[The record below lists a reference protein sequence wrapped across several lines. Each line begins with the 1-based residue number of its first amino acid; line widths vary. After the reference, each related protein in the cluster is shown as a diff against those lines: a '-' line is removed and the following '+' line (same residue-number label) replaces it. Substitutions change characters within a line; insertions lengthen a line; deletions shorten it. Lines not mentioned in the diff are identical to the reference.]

1 MTMLQ
6 QVEALAHVEPRYLAP
21 PALTELA
28 SRVYQALET
37 YSNVHRGTGF
47 NSEVTTALFE
57 KARTV
62 VLEHLGLS
70 KSTHV
75 VVFTSPLG
83 AQELGAQLDPK
94 YYQVLSSQELD
105 LPLGVRAIAV
115 QRHALKKCIP
125 RRTGG
130 GTVKFVS
137 ENAVIWSDLPERFE
151 AGTIAIMNVIAM
163 ACGLLLTKRFGL
175 HCNLSE
181 TSEESSV
188 ESIFYHDEFSKLSG
202 QALLNA
208 LRQSI
213 VGFGTTVPTTSGYQT
228 YTHLDHAA
236 STSTFLPVWSCVCQV
251 WKQSSQV
258 RRAIVS
264 RVKAICSEFLGAPS
278 DEYTVIF
285 TSNTTE
291 ALNAVAAN
299 LDYSVKNNAVPVVL
313 STWLEHNSNE
323 LPWRLTP
330 QAKLLRLSVDEEG
343 FFDLDELRET
353 LKLYNF
359 RHEQGNERIILVTVS
374 GASNVLGTY
383 NDLEAVVRIAHQYG
397 ARVLVDAAQLAAHR
411 TIEMSK
417 WGVDYLVLSGHKL
430 YAPFGSGVL
439 VARKDIIAHRPL
451 VWEAIMACGE
461 ENVSGIAAIGK
472 AMVLLQKVGMD
483 TVEAEERKLTRRAL
497 KGLSEIENIEVWGV
511 RDPDSP
517 NLKNRGGIIAF
528 SVATVPHNRVAQ
540 ELAEHA
546 GMGVRTGCHCAHLLV
561 KRVLS
566 IPPCRVKA
574 AAFGAKYFPSLFYNV
589 LPGVVRVSFGMSND
603 EKDVELFLNTLKAI
617 VAVNRSASEV
627 FFAKT
632 HNGTPFLGRSRI
644 KDQTRRLIRTIVR
657 EVYDVGGVE
666 RAVAAPSALPRFA
679 EVRT

>member
-1 MTMLQ
+1 
-6 QVEALAHVEPRYLAP
+6 
-21 PALTELA
+21 
-28 SRVYQALET
+28 
-37 YSNVHRGTGF
+37 
-47 NSEVTTALFE
+47 
-57 KARTV
+57 
-62 VLEHLGLS
+62 
-70 KSTHV
+70 
-75 VVFTSPLG
+75 
-83 AQELGAQLDPK
+83 
-94 YYQVLSSQELD
+94 
-105 LPLGVRAIAV
+105 
-115 QRHALKKCIP
+115 
-125 RRTGG
+125 
-130 GTVKFVS
+130 
-137 ENAVIWSDLPERFE
+137 
-151 AGTIAIMNVIAM
+151 M
-163 ACGLLLTKRFGL
+163 ACGLLLTKRFGP
-175 HCNLSE
+175 HCFMGE
-181 TSEESSV
+181 TSEGSSV

-202 QALLNA
+202 QALLKA
-208 LRQSI
+208 LRESV
-213 VGFGTTVPTTSGYQT
+213 VGFGTTVPTTSGYKT

-236 STSTFLPVWSCVCQV
+236 STSTFLSVWSCVCQV
-251 WKQSSQV
+251 WKQPSQV

-264 RVKAICSEFLGAPS
+264 RVKGICSEFLGAPS

-299 LDYSVKNNAVPVVL
+299 LDYSVENNVVPVVL
-313 STWLEHNSNE
+313 SSWLEHNSND
-323 LPWRLTP
+323 LPWRSTL

-353 LKLYNF
+353 LETYNL
-359 RHEQGNERIILVTVS
+359 RHEQSDARIILVTVS

-439 VARKDIIAHRPL
+439 VARKDIIAQRPL

-497 KGLSEIENIEVWGV
+497 QGLSKIENIEVWGV

-574 AAFGAKYFPSLFYNV
+574 AAFGAKFFPSLFYHL
-589 LPGVVRVSFGMSND
+589 LPGVVRVSFGLSNN
-603 EKDVELFLNTLKAI
+603 EKDVELFLNTLKEI
-617 VAVNRSASEV
+617 VAANRSASEV

-644 KDQTRRLIRTIVR
+644 KDQSRRLIRTIVR

-666 RAVAAPSALPRFA
+666 RAVAAPSALPRFV